1 MGLMGEYNTIGKFL
15 SFKDAPPSPMGLI
28 QPLLSNVHFQRT
40 YMWEL
45 VLPMIGFM
53 PGVLLCPLAQNISFG
68 DYSFETDAST
78 RFGAFEAKY
87 PGILKIDEMELTFL
101 KAVPDIVT
109 TYFTMWRKLMVSP
122 SGLYSPKNKY
132 AKTIYLIF
140 LDTTG
145 LPVNRYKFT
154 GVFPKSLPKY
164 SLDYNTEEVTKIK
177 INLSVDKVETL
188 Y

>member
-1 MGLMGEYNTIGKFL
+1 MGSMGEYNTIGKLL
-15 SFKDAPPSPMGLI
+15 SPKSALPSPMGLI

-45 VLPMIGFM
+45 VLPMVGFM
-53 PGVLLCPLAQNISFG
+53 PGVLLCPLAQSISFG
-68 DYSFETDAST
+68 DYSFEHSDST

-87 PGILKIDEMELTFL
+87 PGILKVNEMSMTFL

-109 TYFTMWRKLMVSP
+109 TYFTLWRKLMVSA
-122 SGLYSPKNKY
+122 SGLYSPKNDY

-154 GVFPKSLPKY
+154 GVFPKSLPNY
-164 SLDYNTEEVTKIK
+164 SLDYTTEEVTKIK
-177 INLSVDKVETL
+177 IDFSVDKVETL